1 MSIFKKKEEFTGP
14 IPVDENGKVIEAKP
28 KGKVKGIVKK
38 VLIGAGC
45 LFVGVLTFAA
55 VGVAMSNTG
64 ENFNGSIDFN
74 PDINPCASNNAD
86 SNETSDEEK
95 SEGSD
100 EQTTE

>member
-1 MSIFKKKEEFTGP
+1 MNIFKKKEEFTGP
-14 IPVDENGKVIEAKP
+14 IPVDEDGKVIETKP
-28 KGKVKGIVKK
+28 EGKAKGIVKK

-45 LFVGVLTFAA
+45 LIVGVLTFAA

-64 ENFNGSIDFN
+64 ENFNGSIEFN

-86 SNETSDEEK
+86 SKETSDEEK